1 MNIKTN
7 FIIKFFFS
15 FIFLC
20 GIFLSKNAEA
30 ANADSLFLSGN
41 YFEASIEYEYLIF
54 KAEQPGSVNL
64 YKYKKAL
71 CYKKLN
77 NYNKAL
83 EELQTIYFDN
93 PQNDSL
99 YRFVSYEQALCFY
112 LNGETQKSLW
122 KIDEYFRLNSDSVS
136 LVDLLPLRVF
146 CLNQNYQWNEARQ
159 CLLTFVQMQNLTSE
173 NKTELEQS
181 INDMYNRKNIPKI
194 RSVKKAE
201 LFSRI
206 IPGAGQIYAGM
217 PGEGIVNFLI
227 NASIIAFTAHQAYNG
242 FYITGYLAGLGFF
255 NKTYH
260 GGIKRA
266 ETIAVHRN
274 EELIANLNSQIIT
287 LISDSSNS
295 N

>member
-7 FIIKFFFS
+7 FTIKFFFS

-20 GIFLSKNAEA
+20 EIFLNKNAEA
-30 ANADSLFLSGN
+30 ANADSLFLSGQ

-77 NYNKAL
+77 NYNRAL
-83 EELQTIYFDN
+83 KELQTIYFDN
-93 PQNDSL
+93 PHNDSL

-112 LNGETQKSLW
+112 LNGETQKALW

-136 LVDLLPLRVF
+136 HVDFMPLRVF
-146 CLNQNYQWNEARQ
+146 CLNQNFQWNEARQ
-159 CLLTFVQMQNLTSE
+159 CLLAFVQMQDLTSE
-173 NKTELEQS
+173 NKTELEQL

-227 NASIIAFTAHQAYNG
+227 NASIITFTAHQAYNG

-274 EELIANLNSQIIT
+274 KELIANLNSQIIV